1 MCTGLAAVGGLKLF
15 ARYFE
20 VILKS
25 LIFNFPS
32 PPPTK
37 QCYNSGSTL
46 DGSTSTLCWGLALGV
61 GGGGGTERPLSWQ
74 KGSVPRLWHACFVM
88 LITTLWF

>member
-15 ARYFE
+15 TRYFE
-20 VILKS
+20 VIMKS

-46 DGSTSTLCWGLALGV
+46 DGSKSTLCWGLVL
-61 GGGGGTERPLSWQ
+61 GGGGGGHRKAIILAEGQCPKTFGLDCRSKW
-74 KGSVPRLWHACFVM
+74 S
-88 LITTLWF
+88 